1 MLCGGRANT
10 SHLACYTAVQYVVLT
25 LTRVLHPGYPYHA
38 PPADSFDFCRDFRIY
53 DWAAVFRV
61 ETHEEARRRIDRLVL
76 RVHVV
81 CDPFRSRN
89 YQFVI
94 LHRVFCIMH
103 HNYNLRVKYVFN
115 PLFDSS

>member
-10 SHLACYTAVQYVVLT
+10 SHLTCYTAVQYVVLT
-25 LTRVLHPGYPYHA
+25 PTRVLHPGYPYHA
-38 PPADSFDFCRDFRIY
+38 SPADSFDFCRDFRIY

-89 YQFVI
+89 YQSII
-94 LHRVFCIMH
+94 LHRVFL
-103 HNYNLRVKYVFN
+103 YNAPQLLFACKYVFN
-115 PLFDSS
+115 